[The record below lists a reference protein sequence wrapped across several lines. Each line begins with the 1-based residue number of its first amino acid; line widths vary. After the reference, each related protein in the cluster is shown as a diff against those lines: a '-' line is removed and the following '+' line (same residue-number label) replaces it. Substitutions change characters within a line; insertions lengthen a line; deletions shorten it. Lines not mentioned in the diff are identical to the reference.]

1 MKKFV
6 AMLLAAL
13 MLLACTAIAEEAPV
27 VEIEAKSEGVM
38 T

>member
-27 VEIEAKSEGVM
+27 VEIEA
-38 T
+38 